1 MTPGGVH
8 EQIAGE
14 QQAPYCVAVVKS
26 EINVLVGMK
35 QSSKEVPDKRRLKG
49 GGETVM
55 GKL

>member
-14 QQAPYCVAVVKS
+14 QQAPYCATVVKS
-26 EINVLVGMK
+26 EINVLAGMK
-35 QSSKEVPDKRRLKG
+35 QSSKEVPDKTRLKG
-49 GGETVM
+49 GRETVM